1 MTGLK
6 LYLFGAPRLE
16 SDGISLAISRRKGL
30 AILAYL
36 ALKGQPQTRE
46 ALATLFWPDFDQS
59 RALSNLRREL
69 SRLKTGQDVELVAAD
84 RRQAALA
91 ADSVL
96 WVDVKQFN
104 QLLAQVAA
112 HDNHF
117 PAEACNACLAALTEA
132 VSLYTDRFLA
142 GFNLPDAPNF
152 DDWQFFEAEG
162 LSHALAESLQKLIH
176 WYAGAGAFDE
186 AIRYG
191 RRWLALDP
199 LHEAAH
205 RELMAIYARAGQQ
218 AAALRQYDECTRILE
233 EELGIEPEAETT
245 ALYEAIRLRKFP
257 AERPAGPLPLLAH
270 RPSPAQP
277 AAPFPSLEGAAR
289 YAIEEKVAVGGQGEV
304 FLGRDKASGKEVIL
318 KRLRPELVED
328 AERVARF
335 LREADAL
342 RQLQHPNIVRMLDA
356 FERDGQH
363 CIVMEYVVGGT
374 LRQLLEKEAPLP
386 AERVLSL
393 GLELADALGRAHH
406 MGIIHRDLKPGNVL
420 LAANGSPRLTDF
432 GTARLER
439 DDVRLTRTGTL
450 VGSPS
455 YMSPEALRGDSLD
468 PRSDIWSFGV
478 LLYEMLAGQ
487 RPFEGQ
493 TLTQVLV
500 RIMTEHTP
508 SLADLRPD
516 APPALVALI
525 EKMLAKEAAA
535 RPSSMRQVAAAL
547 EAIQAGRWPQ
557 GLATP
562 QAGVPVASASPVP
575 ARLGPVPVGRSLE
588 QEIRFCRAADGVQI
602 AYATVGEGAP
612 LVKVANLLSHL
623 EYDWQN
629 PIWHHWLAGL
639 ARTRRL
645 IRYDGRG
652 TGLSDWDIADL
663 SFEAWVRDLERV
675 VDTVGIER
683 FPLLGIAQ
691 GVVVAIAYAARH
703 PERVSHLVLYGGY
716 ARGGNRRGYPQEK
729 LDYMNVLSALM
740 RAGWGQEHVA
750 LRQFFTSLFVP
761 GGTPEQIHA
770 LNQLQ
775 RVSVSPEMASQLYE
789 MFGDVDVTGEAARIQ
804 APTLVMHARD
814 DMRLPFT
821 EGRHMASLIPNAR
834 FVPLESRNHILVE
847 DEPAWPQFLAALDD
861 FLYTP
866 SAPQAP
872 RYWPGASLHE
882 PAPESSTAGLASA
895 AHAPALSRLEQEIR
909 FCRAP
914 DGVQIAYATVGEGPP
929 LVKAANWLSHL
940 EYDWQSPIWSHW
952 LSGLAKDRQ
961 LIRYDE
967 RGCGLSDWDVADM
980 SFAAWVRD
988 LETVVDTVGIER
1000 FPLLGISQG
1009 AAISIAYAARHPQ
1022 RVSHLILYGGY
1033 ARGRNNRDYSPEAQ
1047 EETRVLLDLVR
1058 LGWGKEHPAFRQVF
1072 TSLFLPGGT
1081 AEQVHAFNELQRIS
1095 SSPENAVRVM
1105 QGFSTIDVSELAT
1118 QLDVPTLVLHA
1129 RGDLRIPF
1137 AEGRLL
1143 ASLIPGARFV
1153 PLESDNH
1160 VLLEHEPAWPQFL
1173 AAVRSFLDETAKPTP
1188 RQAPGVTLQTS
1199 APPTEQPRF
1208 VGREAEMAW
1217 LEEQLKTALAGR
1229 GQVAFVSGEAGQGKT
1244 TLVKAFI
1251 RRVREEDRQVVA
1263 LTGNCNAYTGQ
1274 GDPYL
1279 PFREILQILAGDIVT
1294 ERSGETVAG
1303 EQVRQL
1309 LPDVVRALTAYGPD
1323 LLDIFVQGGPLL
1335 ERTRQAV
1342 GAPAPWLNAL
1352 EALVEAAPR
1361 EAVDSQLQQSAIFAQ
1376 FAAVLEVIAE
1386 RHPLL
1391 LFLDD
1396 LQWIDQ
1402 GSANLLLYLGKRL
1415 GKSRILI
1422 VGAYRPVEV
1431 ASQRAGERHPLQQVL
1446 YELQRE
1452 MGDVIR
1458 DLGEAEGRAFVDA
1471 LLDGEPNRLDE
1482 RFRATLTHQTQGQP
1496 LFTVELL
1503 QAMKERG
1510 DLIQDD
1516 AGYWI
1521 AQGAVDWER
1530 LPARV
1535 EGAIGERIA
1544 RLDAGLQSLLQAA
1557 SVIGEEFSV
1566 ELLVQLTGEQP
1577 ATLSQRLSQQLDRQH
1592 RLVQVVGVRREGG
1605 LRLSIYRFR
1614 HILIQRYLYQGL
1626 DEIER
1631 AYRHEAAAE
1640 ALQALY
1646 GLETTSMAAAVARH
1660 FAAAGMPERAATY
1673 WRTAGDQA
1681 WRAAAMEE
1689 AASHYKAALAAWPV
1703 ADGAGLALLWQRLG
1717 SCQRVAGQLELSTAS
1732 MTSAFDLYMEIGE
1745 RGHAGATQRMIGR
1758 LYWEQGDRQRAL
1770 EHYHQARSLL
1780 EEGPESVELALTYS
1794 AISRMHSAAWEHQDA
1809 SRWGQ
1814 QALAM
1819 ARRLDAPVTLS
1830 HVLSDAG
1837 FTAIALGDADQGLE
1851 MLREARGLAIAQ
1863 RRPHDICAVHYSLG
1877 FALVSLERYQEAWV
1891 ELDNMLRHARHHH
1904 VPMYIGSGLV
1914 ELASLE
1920 WQLGRW
1926 RDAFARHT
1934 EIADCLETSQSLSVV
1949 QILGT
1954 LHMATVANEL
1964 GQFDGALQLLQ
1975 SVSADVEQI
1984 GVSHAAMPYRRE
1996 MLRVLWALE
2005 RHDEAGS
2012 QMAAMLA
2019 LIDTGIATHT
2029 ESLLPLLAGIGW
2041 ASSQGRWEDAETSL
2055 AGIAAIARQ
2064 TPSQTTA
2071 AALAEGRGVIAHYR
2085 GLPSQAADRLREAA
2099 ATWHR
2104 LGRPY
2109 DHARALAALAHAQIA
2124 NGQREPAHSTL
2135 AGLEALLDQLG
2146 AQLDDEALRQ
2156 SFRQSPLAQSAHGLS
2171 QLLERLPAALPAQAT
2186 PFVGREEEMNE
2197 LRQLLVAERSRR
2209 LLTVVGPG
2217 GTGKTRLAI
2226 EVAARSATPF
2236 RDGLAFVP
2244 LASLS
2249 AVEQLAPAIGKQLG
2263 LEFRQAGNEQE
2274 EILRYLEA
2282 HELLLVLDNFEHLL
2296 DGVTLVDAML
2306 SRAPRLTILA
2316 TSREP
2321 LGLSSETVYRLEG
2334 LSYPPSL
2341 PAPIEG
2347 LDAFSAVTLLRQHI
2361 TRHQPSFDPGP
2372 DELQQMARICHLV
2385 QGMPLALV
2393 LAANWVEL
2401 LSLQEIADEIAGN
2414 LDLLEGELRD
2424 LPARQRSV
2432 RAVFHAS
2439 WEMLDEAAR
2448 AAAARLSIFRGHF
2461 SRQAA
2466 EAVAGA
2472 PLRTL
2477 LALVNKSWL
2486 QRGEDGF
2493 QMHELVRQYA
2503 REQLQKIEGAE
2514 VAARDAHAIYYAGFL
2529 HEQAGSLH
2537 DPRQQQA
2544 FQAVEAAFEQ
2554 ASAAWRWLVQRA
2566 RPVNGAGS
2574 GLQLAVEQM
2583 LPALYTYC
2591 ESRLRIAEFFQL
2603 IEAALDSPAG
2613 KLEIPGRATCLAAKA
2628 AFTKLGYPIR
2638 FDTMGGVL
2646 SFDTERVA
2654 EAWRL
2659 AAEQHI
2665 APIWQTVLA
2674 YGYGRAVA
2682 REEGI
2687 ARLRALI
2694 AELRGDGRA
2703 WELAYALEHL
2713 VMLIQLQLSDDGAA
2727 DEALACLEEALSIFE
2742 KLGDARESGYTLRL
2756 LGQLRRLEE
2765 QLPAAIDYWQEAL
2778 ARLETID
2785 DWVISTHL
2793 HWHIGDAYIQLGNL
2807 DAAFQHLGAMGQI
2820 ALSRGD
2826 LALAADVLGKESFEA
2841 ARYGRLDQAT
2851 ETRQRALQAA
2861 RTSHDRLLEAWST
2874 WETGEIHR
2882 LRGNLEEALTWYE
2895 RSLPLFDEHEGF
2907 AQAFFSRGLA
2917 DIAAARGDYPAA
2929 AGYFEQSLR
2938 AAEAY
2943 DYGWAEAYARIGLAR
2958 MEQHIGDA
2966 CQARQYLAQALDL
2979 AQATTDRAITLA
2991 ALAAA
2996 TELLASSDD
3005 QDLAAEVAA
3014 FVAAHPTSWVEV
3026 RNRAGQV
3033 LAALS
3038 PGETDATD
3046 LRLGEQ
3052 VGDVW
3057 QMALRVRDA
3066 LQAPEKVSESTS

>member
-6 LYLFGAPRLE
+6 LYFFGAPRLE
-16 SDGISLAISRRKGL
+16 SAGASLSISRRKGL
-30 AILAYL
+30 ALLAYL

-69 SRLKTGQDVELVAAD
+69 SRLKTRQDVELVEAD
-84 RRQAALA
+84 RRQVELVG
-91 ADSVL
+91 DSVL

-104 QLLAQVAA
+104 QLLTQVAA
-112 HDNHF
+112 HGNHF
-117 PAEACNACLAALTEA
+117 PAEACDACLAALTEA

-142 GFNLPDAPNF
+142 GFNLPDAPEF

-176 WYAGAGAFDE
+176 WYTGAGEFDE

-199 LHEAAH
+199 LHERAH

-277 AAPFPSLEGAAR
+277 AAPFPALEGAAR

-304 FLGRDKASGKEVIL
+304 FLGRDKVNDEQVIL

-328 AERVARF
+328 GERVARF

-356 FERDGQH
+356 FEHDGQH

-455 YMSPEALRGDSLD
+455 YMSPEALRGDPLD

-478 LLYEMLAGQ
+478 LLYEMLAGR

-562 QAGVPVASASPVP
+562 QGGVPVASSSPVP

-588 QEIRFCRAADGVQI
+588 QEIRFCRAPDGVQI
-602 AYATVGEGAP
+602 AYATVGEGPP
-612 LVKVANLLSHL
+612 LVKAANLLSHL

-716 ARGGNRRGYPQEK
+716 ARGGNRRGYPKEK

-761 GGTPEQIHA
+761 GGTPEQLHA
-770 LNQLQ
+770 LNDLQ

-789 MFGDVDVTGEAARIQ
+789 MFGDVDVTGDAAHIQ

-814 DMRLPFT
+814 DMRLPFS
-821 EGRHMASLIPNAR
+821 EGRYMASLIPGAR
-834 FVPLESRNHILVE
+834 FVTLESRNHILVE
-847 DEPAWPQFLAALDD
+847 DEPAWPQFLATLDD
-861 FLYTP
+861 FLHTP

-882 PAPESSTAGLASA
+882 PARDSPTAGLASA
-895 AHAPALSRLEQEIR
+895 AHTPALSRLEQEIR

-929 LVKAANWLSHL
+929 LVKVANWLSHL

-952 LSGLAKDRQ
+952 LSGLAQDRQ

-988 LETVVDTVGIER
+988 LETVVDAVGIER

-1009 AAISIAYAARHPQ
+1009 AAIAIAYAVRHPE

-1033 ARGRNNRDYSPEAQ
+1033 TRGKYHRGYSAEQ
-1047 EETRVLLDLVR
+1047 MKETQVLIDMVRV
-1058 LGWGKEHPAFRQVF
+1058 GWGREHPAFRQVF
-1072 TSLFLPGGT
+1072 TSLFLPGGRP
-1081 AEQVHAFNELQRIS
+1081 EQIHAFNELQRIS
-1095 SSPENAVRVM
+1095 SSPENAARIM
-1105 QGFSTIDVSELAT
+1105 EGFNEINVSDLAT
-1118 QLDVPTLVLHA
+1118 QLNLPTLVLHA

-1137 AEGRLL
+1137 AEGRHM
-1143 ASLIPGARFV
+1143 ASLIRGARFL

-1160 VLLEHEPAWPQFL
+1160 ILLEHEPAWTQFL
-1173 AAVRSFLDETAKPTP
+1173 AAVRSFLDETATPTP

-1229 GQVAFVSGEAGQGKT
+1229 GRAAFVSGEAGQGKT

-1251 RRVREEDRQVVA
+1251 RRVRGEDRQVVA

-1294 ERSGETVAG
+1294 ERSGETIAG

-1309 LPDVVRALTAYGPD
+1309 LPDVVRALTAHGPD

-1342 GAPAPWLNAL
+1342 GAPVPWLNAL
-1352 EALVEAAPR
+1352 EALVEGAPR

-1376 FAAVLEVIAE
+1376 FAAVLEVMAE

-1391 LFLDD
+1391 LFMDD

-1415 GKSRILI
+1415 SKSRIVI

-1452 MGDVIR
+1452 MGDVIC

-1521 AQGAVDWER
+1521 AQGGLDWER

-1566 ELLVQLTGEQP
+1566 ELLAELTGEQP
-1577 ATLSQRLSQQLDRQH
+1577 ATLSQRLSQELGRAH
-1592 RLVQVVGVRREGG
+1592 RLVQAAGVRRDGSQ
-1605 LRLSIYRFR
+1605 RLAIYRFR
-1614 HILIQRYLYQGL
+1614 HILIQRYLYQRL
-1626 DEIER
+1626 DEVEQ
-1631 AYRHEAAAE
+1631 AYRHQAVAE
-1640 ALQALY
+1640 ALE
-1646 GLETTSMAAAVARH
+1646 GLDDADAPQMASTIAHH
-1660 FAAAGMPERAATY
+1660 FASAELPERAAPY
-1673 WRTAGDQA
+1673 WRHAGDQA
-1681 WRAAAMEE
+1681 WRGAALIE
-1689 AASHYKAALAAWPV
+1689 AADYYQAALAAWPEG
-1703 ADGAGLALLWQRLG
+1703 ADVGLATLYQRLG
-1717 SCQRVAGQLELSTAS
+1717 ACRWLTGQLRSAMAS
-1732 MTSAFDLYMEIGE
+1732 METAYELYTLLDDRIG
-1745 RGHAGATQRMIGR
+1745 AGAVQRMIGR
-1758 LYWEQGDRQRAL
+1758 LYWEQGDRHTAL
-1770 EHYHQARSLL
+1770 EHYHQALALL
-1780 EEGPESVELALTYS
+1780 EKEPESAELAWAYS
-1794 AISRMHSAAWEHQDA
+1794 SISQMHMLAWEHEEA
-1809 SRWGQ
+1809 LLWGER
-1814 QALAM
+1814 ALSL
-1819 ARRLDAPVTLS
+1819 ARRLNAPDVLSHALNNVGSSSVTLGK
-1830 HVLSDAG
+1830 VED
-1837 FTAIALGDADQGLE
+1837 GLA
-1851 MLREARGLAIAQ
+1851 MLREARNLALAH
-1863 RRPHDICAVHYSLG
+1863 RLSHDAARAHYNLAWSLCS
-1877 FALVSLERYQEAWV
+1877 VDRYQEAWT
-1891 ELDNMLRHARHHH
+1891 EFDGMLRIGQRLHLPLFA
-1904 VPMYIGSGLV
+1904 GSGLV
-1914 ELASLE
+1914 ELAVHE
-1920 WQLGRW
+1920 WTMGRW
-1926 RDAFARHT
+1926 RDALARH
-1934 EIADCLETSQSLSVV
+1934 EEVAGWLQQGESLGYLELLRNLQL
-1949 QILGT
+1949 
-1954 LHMATVANEL
+1954 ARVANDL
-1964 GQFDGALQLLQ
+1964 GKPEEALAYL
-1975 SVSADVEQI
+1975 
-1984 GVSHAAMPYRRE
+1984 AAAAPQ
-1996 MLRVLWALE
+1996 VE
-2005 RHDEAGS
+2005 RHDEA
-2012 QMAAMLA
+2012 QMAIPFLHEMIRA
-2019 LIDTGIATHT
+2019 
-2029 ESLLPLLAGIGW
+2029 LPLLGRADE
-2041 ASSQGRWEDAETSL
+2041 ASSYVATMLEMADEGVCTDARCLVPLLDSVRWLVSRAHWAEAEKALTQ
-2055 AGIAAIARQ
+2055 IAAISRLR
-2064 TPSQTTA
+2064 PSQAAA
-2071 AALAEGRGVIAHYR
+2071 AALAEGRGLIATYR
-2085 GLPSQAADRLREAA
+2085 GLPAQAVDRLAEAA
-2099 ATWHR
+2099 AIWQR

-2109 DHARALAALAHAQIA
+2109 DRARALAALAHAQIA
-2124 NGQREPAHSTL
+2124 NGQREPARSTL
-2135 AGLEALLDQLG
+2135 AGLAAQLDLLE

-2156 SFRQSPLAQSAHGLS
+2156 SFRQSPLAKSAHGLS
-2171 QLLERLPAALPAQAT
+2171 QLLERLSAALPAQAT

-2197 LRQLLVAERSRR
+2197 LRQLLVAERARR

-2244 LASLS
+2244 LAALS

-2334 LSYPPSL
+2334 LLYPPSL
-2341 PAPIEG
+2341 PAPIQG

-2372 DELQQMARICHLV
+2372 DELQQIARICHLV

-2432 RAVFHAS
+2432 RAVFYAS

-2486 QRGEDGF
+2486 QRAEDGF

-2514 VAARDAHAIYYAGFL
+2514 LAARDAHAIYYAGFL

-2554 ASAAWRWLVQRA
+2554 ASAAWRWLVQRDG
-2566 RPVNGAGS
+2566 PINGAGS

-2583 LPALYTYC
+2583 LAALYTYC

-2603 IEAALDSPAG
+2603 IEAALDSPTG

-2628 AFTKLGYPIR
+2628 AFTILGYPIR
-2638 FDTMGGVL
+2638 FDAMGGVL
-2646 SFDTERVA
+2646 SFDTDLVT

-2659 AAEQHI
+2659 VAEHRI
-2665 APIWQTVLA
+2665 LPFWQTVLA

-2687 ARLRALI
+2687 ARLRALV
-2694 AELRGDGRA
+2694 AELRNGGPS

-2713 VMLIQLQLSDDGAA
+2713 VLLLELRLTDEEAA
-2727 DEALACLEEALSIFE
+2727 ESLVYLEEALSIFE

-2756 LGQLRRLEE
+2756 LGQLRRLQE
-2765 QLPAAIDYWQEAL
+2765 QLPEAIGHWKEAL
-2778 ARLETID
+2778 ARLESID

-2793 HWHIGDAYIQLGNL
+2793 HWHIGDAYIQMGDL
-2807 DAAFQHLGAMGQI
+2807 DAAFQHLGKMGQI
-2820 ALSRGD
+2820 ALSHGD

-2841 ARYGRLDQAT
+2841 ARYGHLDRAV
-2851 ETRQRALQAA
+2851 ETRQQALQAA
-2861 RTSHDRLLEAWST
+2861 RASRDRLVEAWST
-2874 WETGEIHR
+2874 WEMGEIYR
-2882 LRGNLEEALTWYE
+2882 LRGDFEEAALWYE
-2895 RSLPLFDEHEGF
+2895 RSLPLFDEHQGF
-2907 AQAFFSRGLA
+2907 AHAFYSRGLA
-2917 DIAAARGDYPAA
+2917 DIAATRGDYPAA
-2929 AGYFEQSLR
+2929 ARHYDQSVR

-2996 TELLASSDD
+2996 AELLASSDD

-3046 LRLGEQ
+3046 ANLGEQ